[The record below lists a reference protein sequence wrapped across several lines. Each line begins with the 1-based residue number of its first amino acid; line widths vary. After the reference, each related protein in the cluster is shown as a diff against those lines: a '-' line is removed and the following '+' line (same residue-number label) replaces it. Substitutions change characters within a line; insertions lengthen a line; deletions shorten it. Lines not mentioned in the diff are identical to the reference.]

1 MLRILIFI
9 YQWLIFMPFFL
20 ISTILASGTT
30 TIGSFLFNSRF
41 WGYYPARVW
50 SKFVCYSALCPVDVV
65 GRENLKKGQSYI
77 FVANHQGA
85 FDIFLIYGFLNH
97 NFRWIMKQE
106 MRKVPFVGRA
116 CAVAGHIFIDRT
128 NITSIK
134 ASLENAQKQLVGG
147 LSVVVFPEGSRTK
160 TGKLGKFKKGAFQLA
175 VDLKLPVVP
184 MTIEGP
190 FDILPI
196 GTIILHPRRL
206 RLTIHPPIESSKEG
220 VEAII
225 DLSSRSRDA
234 IASCLRD

>member
-1 MLRILIFI
+1 
-9 YQWLIFMPFFL
+9 
-20 ISTILASGTT
+20 
-30 TIGSFLFNSRF
+30 
-41 WGYYPARVW
+41 
-50 SKFVCYSALCPVDVV
+50 LCPVDVV

-106 MRKVPFVGRA
+106 LRKVPFMGRA

-128 NITSIK
+128 SITSIK
-134 ASLENAQKQLVGG
+134 ESLENAEKQLAGG

-160 TGKLGKFKKGAFQLA
+160 TGKLGKFKKGAFQMA

-196 GTIILHPRRL
+196 GTITLHPRRL
-206 RLTIHPPIESSKEG
+206 RLTIHPPIESSKVG

-234 IASCLRD
+234 IASCLAN